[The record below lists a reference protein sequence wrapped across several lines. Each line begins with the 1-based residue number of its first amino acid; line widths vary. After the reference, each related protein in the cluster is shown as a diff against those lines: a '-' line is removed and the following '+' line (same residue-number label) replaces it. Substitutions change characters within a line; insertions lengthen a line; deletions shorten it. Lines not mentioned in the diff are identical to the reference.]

1 VPNTSASTSTPT
13 SASVGPTRLS
23 PHLFYRI
30 VAIAEAITWT
40 LLISGML
47 LKYLLLPGEA
57 ADAFTSVAGFLHG
70 MVFITYGMTAV
81 LVGVNQHWKPGLI
94 VFAVITAIIPFATIP
109 FDLWLDRKG
118 KLGGDWRRTKTAD
131 PRDSGWVS
139 AVLRWLLNR
148 PVLLGTLFIVG
159 LAVIMATLLFVGPP
173 GGGD

>member
-1 VPNTSASTSTPT
+1 MPNTLISSPALPST
-13 SASVGPTRLS
+13 ARLS

-57 ADAFTSVAGFLHG
+57 ADAFTSIAGFLHG
-70 MVFITYGMTAV
+70 MVFISYGMTAV
-81 LVGVNQHWKPGLI
+81 LVGVNQHWKTGLI
-94 VFAVITAIIPFATIP
+94 VFAVITAIVPFATIP

-118 KLGGDWRRTKTAD
+118 KLAGDWRRTKTDD
-131 PRDSGWVS
+131 PRDAGWVS

-159 LAVIMATLLFVGPP
+159 LAAIMATLLIAGPP
-173 GGGD
+173 GG

>member
-1 VPNTSASTSTPT
+1 VPNTLIPSPALPST
-13 SASVGPTRLS
+13 ARLS

-40 LLISGML
+40 LLISGLL

-70 MVFITYGMTAV
+70 MVFISYGMTAV

-94 VFAVITAIIPFATIP
+94 VFAVITAIIPF
-109 FDLWLDRKG
+109 DLWLDRKG
-118 KLGGDWRRTKTAD
+118 RLTGDWRRTKTDD

-159 LAVIMATLLFVGPP
+159 LAAIMTTLLIVGPP
-173 GGGD
+173 GGE